1 MKFSLWS
8 AVRHTVLSVLSVLG
22 GVTLGAMLVS
32 AATTISTNITTAGTF
47 NADDAATLGS
57 TLAVTGSSTVQ
68 ALNVGGEAL
77 LNSTLNVVGSST
89 VQALNIGGAG
99 MLSSTTATALKVGQ
113 TGTRHTGILSG
124 YCTIATPA
132 GHTATTTQQF
142 TCASAT
148 GVTTSYKVFVQATSS
163 LPSMYVIQSAT
174 SSTNAIEVRIFNTG
188 LGTTTAGG
196 LEGPTSLNYWAVL

>member
-1 MKFSLWS
+1 MKFSLRS
-8 AVRHTVLSVLSVLG
+8 AVRHTLLSVLSVLG
-22 GVTLGAMLVS
+22 GITLS
-32 AATTISTNITTAGTF
+32 AALVAASTTISTAITTGGTF
-47 NADDAATLGS
+47 NADGAATLGS
-57 TLAVTGSSTVQ
+57 TLDVTGAT
-68 ALNVGGEAL
+68 
-77 LNSTLNVVGSST
+77 TL
-89 VQALNIGGAG
+89 A
-99 MLSSTTATALKVGQ
+99 STTATSFKVGQ

-124 YCTIATPA
+124 YCTIAGG
-132 GHTATTTQQF
+132 GHTATTTKQF

-163 LPSMYVIQSAT
+163 MPSMYVIQSAT

>member
-1 MKFSLWS
+1 MKFSLWG
-8 AVRHTVLSVLSVLG
+8 AARHTVLSVLSVLG

-47 NADDAATLGS
+47 NADDAATLDS
-57 TLAVTGSSTVQ
+57 TLAVT
-68 ALNVGGEAL
+68 
-77 LNSTLNVVGSST
+77 GSST

-124 YCTIATPA
+124 YCTLATPA
-132 GHTATTTQQF
+132 GHTATTSQQF
-142 TCASAT
+142 TCASAP
-148 GVTTSYKVFVQATSS
+148 GVTTSYKGFVQATSS
-163 LPSMYVIQSAT
+163 RPSMYVIQSAT
-174 SSTNAIEVRIFNTG
+174 SSTNAIEVRIFNPG

>member
-22 GVTLGAMLVS
+22 GITLGAMLVS

-47 NADDAATLGS
+47 NADDVATFGS
-57 TLAVTGSSTVQ
+57 TVAVTGSSTVQ

-99 MLSSTTATALKVGQ
+99 MLSS
-113 TGTRHTGILSG
+113 
-124 YCTIATPA
+124 
-132 GHTATTTQQF
+132 TTQQF

>member
-1 MKFSLWS
+1 MKFYLKGTL
-8 AVRHTVLSVLSVLG
+8 RHTVLSVLSVLG
-22 GVTLGAMLVS
+22 GVFLGATLVG

-57 TLAVTGSSTVQ
+57 TVAVTGSTTLASL
-68 ALNVGGEAL
+68 LNVGGAAN

-89 VQALNIGGAG
+89 VQALNVGGAG
-99 MLSSTTATALKVGQ
+99 MFSSTTATSLKVGQ
-113 TGTRHTGILSG
+113 TGTRHTGIISG
-124 YCTIATPA
+124 YCTIAAA

-148 GVTTSYKVFVQATSS
+148 GITTSYKVFVQSTSS
-163 LPSMYVIQSAT
+163 LPSMFVIQSAT
-174 SSTNAIEVRIFNTG
+174 SSTDAIEVRIFNTG

-196 LEGPTSLNYWAVL
+196 LEGPTSLNFWAVL